1 MSSAPDSLEQLR
13 LILEREDEADEA
25 LRAICAALVE
35 RYGCAW
41 AGIRFVERGELVL
54 GPEHGAP
61 RPELRSEAPILFQGE
76 RIAELDADGCPD
88 PALLGELAPLLAL
101 YCLVGWDTGGVPWD
115 ESA

>member
-1 MSSAPDSLEQLR
+1 VSRAPETLEQLR
-13 LILEREDEADEA
+13 LMLEREDEADDA

-35 RYGCAW
+35 RCGCAW

-54 GPEHGAP
+54 GPERGAP

-76 RIAELDADGCPD
+76 QIAELAADGCPE
-88 PALLGELAPLLAL
+88 PALLEELAPLLAL

-115 ESA
+115 ESG

>member
-1 MSSAPDSLEQLR
+1 MAAPGPGSASSSAASSSSAPST
-13 LILEREDEADEA
+13 
-25 LRAICAALVE
+25 
-35 RYGCAW
+35 
-41 AGIRFVERGELVL
+41 
-54 GPEHGAP
+54 AP
-61 RPELRSEAPILFQGE
+61 RAPSSAARPPILFQGE

>member
-1 MSSAPDSLEQLR
+1 MSSDPGTLEELRRVLESEAEPD
-13 LILEREDEADEA
+13 DA

-35 RYGCAW
+35 RCGCAW
-41 AGIRFVERGELVL
+41 AGIRFVESGELVL

-61 RPELRSEAPILFQGE
+61 DPGLRSEAAILFEGE
-76 RIAELDADGCPD
+76 RIAELAADACPE
-88 PALLGELAPLLAL
+88 PALLGQLAPLLAL

>member
-1 MSSAPDSLEQLR
+1 MSPPPEPREELR
-13 LILEREDEADEA
+13 LILEGEDEADEA

-35 RYGCAW
+35 RFGCAW

-61 RPELRSEAPILFQGE
+61 HPELRGEAPILFQGE
-76 RIAELDADGCPD
+76 QIAELAADGCPE
-88 PALLGELAPLLAL
+88 PALLDELAPLLAL

-115 ESA
+115 DSA